1 MIVFIYI
8 CILALNLIT
17 IFLTYRF
24 LGTEFEKKEKWIFVI
39 IGIALMYVT
48 VSGAYWL
55 GTKDLEATSS
65 TGQNLITF
73 TFVPINGL
81 LILPWVAK
89 MYRQLKFGKM
99 KTEDFKKRCI
109 LFGVLLLVI
118 LILEVFYFNDIQ
130 SGILNIVQAGQ
141 S

>member
-1 MIVFIYI
+1 
-8 CILALNLIT
+8 
-17 IFLTYRF
+17 
-24 LGTEFEKKEKWIFVI
+24 
-39 IGIALMYVT
+39 MYVT

-109 LFGVLLLVI
+109 LFGVLLLVV

>member
-1 MIVFIYI
+1 MIIFIYF
-8 CILALNLIT
+8 CILALNLVT

-39 IGIALMYVT
+39 VGMALMYVT
-48 VSGAYWL
+48 VSVAYWL

-89 MYRQLKFGKM
+89 MYRQLKYGKL
-99 KTEDFKKRCI
+99 KEQNFKKRCI
-109 LFGVLLLVI
+109 LFIVLLLVI
-118 LILEVFYFNDIQ
+118 LIFEVFYFNDIQ
-130 SGILNIVQAGQ
+130 TGILNIVQAGQ